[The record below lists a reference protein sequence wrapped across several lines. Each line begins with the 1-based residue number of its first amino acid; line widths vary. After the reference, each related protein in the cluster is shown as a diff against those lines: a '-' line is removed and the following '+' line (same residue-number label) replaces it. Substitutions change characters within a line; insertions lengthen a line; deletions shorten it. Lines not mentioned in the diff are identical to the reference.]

1 MKRAFI
7 ALVAVAAI
15 SAPHPLRAVPVTDFI
30 DFSLRNGSNQ
40 VILPG
45 RLYVPPEAAQP
56 GSPRPLIINLHGG
69 GANGTDNLAQ
79 LTHIAG
85 QTLTEAKDR
94 GAFLYAPQAT
104 STWSSKTITDEV
116 MTMVDRAISTL
127 NADVNRVYII
137 GYSQGSQGAWNMLS
151 RYDGRFAAGIPISS
165 GVVQSDFVPA
175 RLIDTPIIALHARD
189 DPDALVANTR
199 NVLNSILNA
208 AHDPTP
214 TYPAASDPTTFIISS
229 ANLPFHIEL
238 RDLIHQVQNTND
250 FLVSDP
256 RLDLI
261 YYEPQLGGHT
271 GMLGALEDPIL
282 YEWMFAHTTAV
293 PEPTS
298 ATMLIAVLL
307 VASVRSRRRFL
318 QNCI

>member
-1 MKRAFI
+1 VKRAFI
-7 ALVAVAAI
+7 AFIVVTAAI
-15 SAPHPLRAVPVTDFI
+15 STPRPLWAVPVTDFI
-30 DFSLRNGSNQ
+30 DFSLRNASNQ

-45 RLYVPPEAAQP
+45 RLYVPPEAAADP
-56 GSPRPLIINLHGG
+56 ASPRPIIINLHVG

-85 QTLTEAKDR
+85 QTLVEAKDR

-104 STWSSKTITDEV
+104 STWSTKIITDEV
-116 MTMVDRAISTL
+116 MTMLDRAINTF
-127 NADVNRVYII
+127 NADPNRVYII
-137 GYSQGSQGAWNMLS
+137 GFSQGSQGTWNMLS

-165 GVVQSDFVPA
+165 GVVQPDFVPA

-189 DPDALVANTR
+189 DPDALVSNTR

-208 AHDPTP
+208 AHDPLP
-214 TYPAASDPTTFIISS
+214 AYPAASDPTTFIISN
-229 ANLPFHIEL
+229 ATLPFHIEL

-282 YEWMFAHTTAV
+282 YEWMFAHTTAI
-293 PEPTS
+293 PEPSTV
-298 ATMLIAVLL
+298 AVIAQ
-307 VASVRSRRRFL
+307 VASLVFFRQRRR
-318 QNCI
+318 